1 MAFNWFGLNAKLE
14 KSFEFH
20 CERCGNIHSGSPS
33 FANDAPFNYYE
44 LTSDE
49 RAARARL
56 TEDTCVIDDDA
67 FFIRGTLEIP
77 ILDADDPFCWGV
89 WVSQSEES
97 FERYLKTFK
106 ENQSGDGSFG
116 WLAVTM
122 PGYRRNA
129 KGEPV
134 EHLACNVEWQ
144 NQGTRPLIFPQRSD
158 HPLYQD
164 VMEGISWDRAIELTQ
179 MVMHP

>member
-1 MAFNWFGLNAKLE
+1 MAFNWLGLRADPLR
-14 KSFEFH
+14 SFEFH
-20 CERCGNIHSGSPS
+20 CDRCGDIHRGAPS

-44 LTSDE
+44 LTADE
-49 RAARARL
+49 RAHRARL
-56 TEDTCVIDDDA
+56 TDDTCVIDSESY
-67 FFIRGTLEIP
+67 FIRGTLEIP
-77 ILDADDPFCWGV
+77 ILDAEEPFCWGV

-97 FERYLKTFK
+97 FKRYLATFQ
-106 ENQSGDGSFG
+106 NDQSGDGSFG

-144 NQGTRPLIFPQRSD
+144 TEGTRPLVFPQESD
-158 HPLYQD
+158 HPLYSD
-164 VMEGISWDRAIELTQ
+164 VMDGISWERAIDLAQ
-179 MVMHP
+179 QVMHP